1 MSCWP
6 TSLPLGTRLHLG
18 KKGGCPVASALRR
31 GPDPQRWVPPF
42 SRDALDGGY
51 PGAGVV
57 LSVPAWVPPIPESW
71 PAGRMDPNVH
81 PGVGIELQWYWSVSS
96 AQRARARGSASRGR
110 DGDGGVLER
119 VAPRIY
125 RRQACWECPTAGAHR
140 MGGRGG
146 ALQSWPSWGRGGL
159 QPLSPAE
166 GPRIPQGICALQKTG
181 VSSSSPKPPQ

>member
-125 RRQACWECPTAGAHR
+125 R
-140 MGGRGG
+140 
-146 ALQSWPSWGRGGL
+146 PSI
-159 QPLSPAE
+159 Q
-166 GPRIPQGICALQKTG
+166 IG
-181 VSSSSPKPPQ
+181 VWVRAKVPPQAWAPGLLGVPRRGCTRDGGKGGCFTELAKLGEGRAAASLPSRRA